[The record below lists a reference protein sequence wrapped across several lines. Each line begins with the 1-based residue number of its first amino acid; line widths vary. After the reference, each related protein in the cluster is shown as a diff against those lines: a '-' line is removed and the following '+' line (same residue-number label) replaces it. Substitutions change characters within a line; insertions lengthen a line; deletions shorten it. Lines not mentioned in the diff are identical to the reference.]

1 MPKII
6 LPNGNGT
13 GPRSLKRGSDFVT
26 MDEIVKL
33 LGPQA
38 QMLVEMHHRL
48 EELEAQHGIFPA
60 VETDQEPVSPG
71 HCQVCRK
78 GWDFCSCEAG
88 PKFTW
93 SQDQGP
99 NLSGDMD

>member
-1 MPKII
+1 MSKIF

-38 QMLVEMHHRL
+38 VMLMELNERL
-48 EELEAQHGIFPA
+48 QELEAQHGIFPA
-60 VETDQEPVSPG
+60 IQSDTEG
-71 HCQVCRK
+71 L
-78 GWDFCSCEAG
+78 
-88 PKFTW
+88 
-93 SQDQGP
+93 GP
-99 NLSGDMD
+99 NFSGDMD

>member
-1 MPKII
+1 MSKII

-26 MDEIVKL
+26 MDEIVQL

-38 QMLVEMHHRL
+38 QLLMEFHERL
-48 EELEAQHGIFPA
+48 ANLEAQHGIFING
-60 VETDQEPVSPG
+60 ENENEILGPG
-71 HCQVCRK
+71 HCQVCGK
-78 GWDFCSCEAG
+78 GWDFCGCKAG
-88 PKFTW
+88 PTLN
-93 SQDQGP
+93 SQELGP